1 MIANVY
7 SVPRPLA
14 ARQPRLPAK
23 QCGHRSR
30 TGKLQPP
37 QLAQCCSISLPS
49 RAPSKNVALTVSGM
63 GTGLLAVWDIARFLL
78 LDFGHAITLAGQWHT
93 ADRCRP
99 GEGGATLRST
109 PARDQTEEI

>member
-1 MIANVY
+1 MMANVY

-14 ARQPRLPAK
+14 ARQPRSPLK

-63 GTGLLAVWDIARFLL
+63 GTGLLAVWDIARCLL
-78 LDFGHAITLAGQWHT
+78 HVPGHAITLAGQRHP
-93 ADRCRP
+93 AERCGP
-99 GEGGATLRST
+99 GEGGATLRSMFD
-109 PARDQTEEI
+109 REQ

>member
-14 ARQPRLPAK
+14 GRQPRLPAK

-37 QLAQCCSISLPS
+37 QSAQCCSISLPS

-63 GTGLLAVWDIARFLL
+63 GTGLPVVWDIVSSFTIATMLPAQRGL
-78 LDFGHAITLAGQWHT
+78 GTQPGVASEVKAGLGCGQH
-93 ADRCRP
+93 
-99 GEGGATLRST
+99 E
-109 PARDQTEEI
+109 

>member
-37 QLAQCCSISLPS
+37 QRVQCCSISLPS

-63 GTGLLAVWDIARFLL
+63 GTGLLAVWDIAVWDIAVWDIARFLL
-78 LDFGHAITLAGQWHT
+78 HDSGHAIILAGQWHS
-93 ADRCRP
+93 A
-99 GEGGATLRST
+99 
-109 PARDQTEEI
+109 

>member
-14 ARQPRLPAK
+14 GRQPRLPAK

-49 RAPSKNVALTVSGM
+49 RAPSKNVALTVSEM
-63 GTGLLAVWDIARFLL
+63 GTGLLAVSDIAHFIL
-78 LDFGHAITLAGQWHT
+78 LDFADAITFGGKWHT
-93 ADRCRP
+93 DRHRP
-99 GEGGATLRST
+99 H
-109 PARDQTEEI
+109 ARKPNDHAEAACSIIQR

>member
-7 SVPRPLA
+7 SVPRPRA

-63 GTGLLAVWDIARFLL
+63 GTGLLAVWDIAAWDIARFLL
-78 LDFGHAITLAGQWHT
+78 HDFGHAISLAGQWHPV
-93 ADRCRP
+93 DRCGP
-99 GEGGATLRST
+99 
-109 PARDQTEEI
+109 